1 MIRYIGNEMRDV
13 QQMLHQKME
22 NERKTENAVSF
33 IQMRTLTYIY
43 DQSENV
49 YQRDLEKELHIR
61 RSTATQILKRLE
73 RDHYIYRESISSDA
87 RLKKIVLTPLSLGL
101 IDRMRQ
107 HMEKTEHA
115 LRQDISNEDLN
126 TFFAVLDQMKKNLE

>member
-1 MIRYIGNEMRDV
+1 MVRYIGNEMRDV

-22 NERKTENAVSF
+22 YERKTENVVSF

-49 YQRDLEKELHIR
+49 YQRDIEKELHIR
-61 RSTATQILKRLE
+61 RSTATQILKCLE

-101 IDRMRQ
+101 IGRMRQ
-107 HMEKTEHA
+107 HMDEIEHT

-126 TFFAVLDQMKKNLE
+126 TFFAVLDQMKKNLK